1 MLKSDSDTSGT
12 SHGALWALFSAPA
25 VGPGPCRGPAD
36 QTQTLVGARGRGS
49 LLPARP
55 QPLITA
61 GHLSARGSKQARW
74 PRAAAHAWGSVGT
87 HGQRSVEVPT
97 NSSDALPSAP
107 SLTHPG
113 KHGSGLHVYALLWEE
128 QIPITALCLKLPG
141 AVLKHEP
148 SWSGREGKP
157 TQFTKTQR
165 EKFASSPCPAL
176 PCQREHGKQAG
187 QEPCRGALRTSRGA
201 AGGSAPSGTPRA
213 GAEQAPKSG

>member
-1 MLKSDSDTSGT
+1 MARSGLC
-12 SHGALWALFSAPA
+12 SLPPQRGRDHAEAPWTE
-25 VGPGPCRGPAD
+25 PGPLLEP
-36 QTQTLVGARGRGS
+36 GAGAAS
-49 LLPARP
+49 CLLTPSP
-55 QPLITA
+55 VITA

-87 HGQRSVEVPT
+87 HGQRSAEVPT

-113 KHGSGLHVYALLWEE
+113 KHGSGLHVYASVWEE
-128 QIPITALCLKLPG
+128 QIPIPALCLKLPG
-141 AVLKHEP
+141 AVLKHEL
-148 SWSGREGKP
+148 SWSRREGKP

-165 EKFASSPCPAL
+165 EKFTSSPCPAL